1 MRSRSSSSEGP
12 PVPSTPMSAKAGIAA
27 SPMSSKR
34 ARVITVEGCTGPPMN
49 SGSSPSTSVSS
60 SGTASPTVVSEGRLS
75 TSPNAPSWV
84 CSTISTTV
92 RKKFGSISRGP
103 AISSCPLSDSM
114 GCGHPPGGGAPSRSS
129 SPSTVPSGVAGFGVG
144 PHVPGVGRRGW
155 ARPGAGPS
163 DGPVPGAGPSNGP
176 VPEVGP
182 ARGIGHGSGPPGGN
196 GHGAGPPDGVLIC
209 TPATYP
215 HSPPLQPVGA
225 ADHIEHDLVGSRSD
239 AVEAQI
245 PPHALDSVLLHVPV
259 AAVDLDALV
268 GHLDGDPGGVQLGH
282 RDLPHRIFAV
292 LKAPGGGVD
301 HLTGA
306 LDLGRHLS
314 ELVPDDLEA
323 ADRAS
328 EGGALLGVAQGPI
341 EHVLGGGHR
350 AGGADQALALQ
361 LPHDVVEALADLAQQ
376 APPDGVKAP
385 CQPRPA
391 RRGRDPQGLGG
402 EECGVGSVHAQLLKA
417 LLADH

>member
-114 GCGHPPGGGAPSRSS
+114 GCGHPPGAGAPSRSS
-129 SPSTVPSGVAGFGVG
+129 PPSTVPSGVAGCGVG
-144 PHVPGVGRRGW
+144 PSDGRVPGVGRRG
-155 ARPGAGPS
+155 G
-163 DGPVPGAGPSNGP
+163 V
-176 VPEVGP
+176 
-182 ARGIGHGSGPPGGN
+182 GHGSGPPGGN
-196 GHGAGPPDGVLIC
+196 GHGAGPPDGVLTC

-306 LDLGRHLS
+306 LDLGRHLG

-361 LPHDVVEALADLAQQ
+361 LPH
-376 APPDGVKAP
+376 
-385 CQPRPA
+385 
-391 RRGRDPQGLGG
+391 
-402 EECGVGSVHAQLLKA
+402 
-417 LLADH
+417 